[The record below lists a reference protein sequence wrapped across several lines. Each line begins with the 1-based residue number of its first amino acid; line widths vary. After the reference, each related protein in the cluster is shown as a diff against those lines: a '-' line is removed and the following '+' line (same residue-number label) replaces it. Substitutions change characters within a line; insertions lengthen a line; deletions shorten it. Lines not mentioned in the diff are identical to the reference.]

1 MRQSLLHRL
10 YDEALNGLPVLGPPE
25 AAAGHDRRG
34 ASSAEAAEALVQRY
48 ALLSGATGFAC
59 GLPGY
64 LTMPVTIPSNL
75 AGVTLLQLHL
85 CATLAVLAGRDPH
98 ADDVRQ
104 RCIACVLDAPSPSEA
119 SSEASSE
126 EQASR
131 PEQDEER
138 AGLLRRLAGKVGE
151 RGVRFAMEQAVGVLT
166 KSARSLPLVGG
177 AVSGLADVRSTRAVG
192 QRARQAFSLAPTPR

>member
-85 CATLAVLAGRDPH
+85 CAALAVLAGRDPH
-98 ADDVRQ
+98 ADDVRRQ
-104 RCIACVLDAPSPSEA
+104 CIACVLDAPSPSEA
-119 SSEASSE
+119 SSEASSGE
-126 EQASR
+126 ASR

-138 AGLLRRLAGKVGE
+138 EGLLRRLAGKVGE
-151 RGVRFAMEQAVGVLT
+151 RGVRFAAEQVAGALT

-177 AVSGLADVRSTRAVG
+177 AVSGMADARSTQAVG
-192 QRARQAFSLAPTPR
+192 RRARQAFLLAPARR